1 MPRLD
6 RALVPC
12 DVRNEHSAF
21 DPRAALDSVHLS
33 CPFSA
38 DDDIQAPPPDCGGSW
53 MIRPPHTEA
62 MIAERRCP
70 ILWLLTATLLIFD
83 FCWKKLLMP

>member
-6 RALVPC
+6 RALAPC

-21 DPRAALDSVHLS
+21 DARAALDNVHLS

-38 DDDIQAPPPDCGGSW
+38 DGDIQAPPPDCGGSSW
-53 MIRPPHTEA
+53 MIRPPPTEA
-62 MIAERRCP
+62 MIAEGRCP
-70 ILWLLTATLLIFD
+70 IR
-83 FCWKKLLMP
+83 